1 MCVIYKGIYEHDVS
15 KIGIKAILECPLTE
29 PQLYNALLK
38 LIF

>member
-29 PQLYNALLK
+29 AQFSNALLK
-38 LIF
+38 HIS